1 MCNITNVSS
10 QQFVRFIGTPEISV
24 GISASDMQVVLTTL
38 SDNSNCFLVQLNTI
52 KCLQQ
57 NFFSSSFFYPM
68 NFSSA
73 RQVNHHQLNEMKSLS
88 EKSAIIQNKEVR
100 STHTLKDALVAL
112 KSGPSRTYQSRTVW
126 IVKTSINYLDRLRD
140 FLGVGGYWFG
150 GLNVLVL
157 VSTMTP
163 KGFSQ
168 QTWSSIV
175 RLLSH
180 IGHQV
185 VSVSS

>member
-1 MCNITNVSS
+1 
-10 QQFVRFIGTPEISV
+10 
-24 GISASDMQVVLTTL
+24 
-38 SDNSNCFLVQLNTI
+38 
-52 KCLQQ
+52 
-57 NFFSSSFFYPM
+57 
-68 NFSSA
+68 
-73 RQVNHHQLNEMKSLS
+73 MKSLS

-126 IVKTSINYLDRLRD
+126 IEKTSITTGSNYLDRLRD

-185 VSVSS
+185 SVSS